1 MIRRLKKYHIL
12 LLIFL
17 GLLLLGLA
25 RMEFQTVY
33 SYARLLCLSCMGL
46 E

>member
-1 MIRRLKKYHIL
+1 MKLKKYHVL

-25 RMEFQTVY
+25 RAEFRTVY
-33 SYARLLCLSCMGL
+33 SHARLLCLSCMGL
-46 E
+46 Q